1 MTSPDL
7 VKTSQV
13 VVIMWKD
20 PVSCS
25 LDAAVEHLDRLPAVV
40 VQHDMILVKKSNQPV
55 VVVQRLNVSS
65 NKLASLALGPRQRY
79 RLQLFLQT
87 SSLSCHHL

>member
-13 VVIMWKD
+13 VVIMWEH
-20 PVSCS
+20 PVSCC
-25 LDAAVEHLDRLPAVV
+25 LDAAVEHLDRLPVV
-40 VQHDMILVKKSNQPV
+40 VLKHEMILVKKSNQPV

-65 NKLASLALGPRQRY
+65 DKLAGLALGPRQ
-79 RLQLFLQT
+79 
-87 SSLSCHHL
+87 